1 MIYASDNFTDP
12 YGSTESTRVD
22 GTAISSF
29 VSWDSKITTVNA
41 ILGGVGSFV
50 KLKMTQDG
58 IYKEFIR
65 VLNREYGMV
74 FKSLNGENVKLC
86 LPSVT
91 VPNKGLQ
98 DYTNCLA

>member
-1 MIYASDNFTDP
+1 MLLTNYTDP
-12 YGSTESTRVD
+12 YGSTESTRID

-41 ILGGVGSFV
+41 ILGGVGNFV
-50 KLKMTQDG
+50 KQKMAQDG
-58 IYKEFIR
+58 IYDEFIK

-74 FKSLNGENVKLC
+74 FKHLNGEDVKLC

-91 VPNKGLQ
+91 VPDAGLQ
-98 DYTNCLA
+98 DYTSCHA